1 MGILVICSYKP
12 RPGREDEALRLMASH
27 VPTLRKHGL
36 LTERPVIQGT
46 GNGGT
51 LVEIFE
57 WESREKS
64 TRAPS
69 IPEIGALWKAM
80 AEVMEFVPLASLSET
95 QREFAHFTPL

>member
-12 RPGREDEALRLMASH
+12 RPGREDEARRLVTTH

-36 LTERPVIQGT
+36 VTERPVIRGT

-64 TRAPS
+64 TSAPS

-80 AEVMEFVPLASLSET
+80 AEVMEFVPLASLSEA